1 VHQIFV
7 PFSLGSVKLLPGPLR
22 IRFDLNRRY
31 LMSLRNENLLQ
42 NHYQEA
48 GLWSA
53 REQPH
58 NIHWGWEAPTCQLR
72 GHFLGHWLSGA
83 ARTFADDY
91 HWRDGIGPRA
101 GRPRRANIW
110 WGQTIEPNGFGT
122 HEFIH
127 LCRLIGAEPYLC

>member
-1 VHQIFV
+1 VHQTLV
-7 PFSLGSVKLLPGPLR
+7 PFSLRSVKLLPGPLR

-31 LMSLRNENLLQ
+31 LMSLRNENLRQ

-58 NIHWGWEAPTCQLR
+58 DIHWGWEA
-72 GHFLGHWLSGA
+72 
-83 ARTFADDY
+83 
-91 HWRDGIGPRA
+91 
-101 GRPRRANIW
+101 
-110 WGQTIEPNGFGT
+110 WGQTVEPHGFGT

-127 LCRLIGAEPYLC
+127 LCRLIGAQPYLC